1 MTRRLRELAEERR
14 EEIQGLPA
22 EMGEVPTDA
31 NRIYW
36 RMLGEL
42 RSFGWDRLNN
52 GSPELRTMHDLGC
65 RSPGRAPHTGPR
77 LSSSVRPSRS
87 HECRVTADPERSSR
101 CRPVCYGQVH
111 GPPRIVGG
119 AADDTTR
126 TREKGEVP

>member
-31 NRIYW
+31 NQIYW

-77 LSSSVRPSRS
+77 L
-87 HECRVTADPERSSR
+87 T
-101 CRPVCYGQVH
+101 GQAGVARFVMARFTVH
-111 GPPRIVGG
+111 RELL
-119 AADDTTR
+119 AALPTTR
-126 TREKGEVP
+126 LGQERKGKVP